1 MALILYSS
9 GWWGS
14 QTNRDKYGTFDLSEA
29 YVANGNANGLPAN
42 PKLMYSAGMHTPLAD
57 WGYWAPYQEA
67 VSDGYVLH
75 KPDGTLCLNANQYGL
90 DVGDPEMQRDW
101 LRGIR
106 AKMAQYPALDGFY
119 IDGVH
124 RQVQAWCGGSF
135 PQEYPTLAAWDTAM
149 KEWAQVVGTA
159 ARNEGIYLLPSAG
172 GYCPSCGDPI
182 TSTEYWFREIS
193 PYFPALFYELWVSH
207 SSSTRL
213 ASMGPAWDQQWDRKV
228 ALHTLANSL
237 GVDFYALD
245 RWDNMDVQ
253 GKTYTRVSF
262 LINWDDQGGGHF
274 QSQRCGF
281 SCGDQW
287 PPGEASYDV
296 GQPVSAKVQ
305 VGVGWRREFTK
316 AYVLINPDPSVSQTF
331 GVGGQTVTVGPV
343 RARIILK

>member
-9 GWWGS
+9 GWWGP
-14 QTNRDKYGTFDLSEA
+14 QTNTDKYGTFDLSEA
-29 YVANGNANGLPAN
+29 YVANGNRKGLTASL
-42 PKLMYSAGMHTPLAD
+42 KLMYTAGMHTPLAA

-119 IDGVH
+119 VDGVN
-124 RQVQAWCGGSF
+124 RNVQAWCGGSF
-135 PQEYPTLAAWDTAM
+135 PQEYPTLAAWDAAI

-182 TSTEYWFREIS
+182 TSTEHWFRQIA
-193 PYFPALFYELWVSH
+193 PHFPALNYEHWITH
-207 SSSTRL
+207 TATTRL
-213 ASMGPAWDQQWDRKV
+213 ASMGPAWDQQWDRKTG
-228 ALHTLANSL
+228 LHRLANSL
-237 GVDFYALD
+237 GVDFYGIDLWETAE
-245 RWDNMDVQ
+245 
-253 GKTYTRVSF
+253 GKVYTRASF
-262 LINWDDQGGGHF
+262 LSDWDGSGGGHVNALK
-274 QSQRCGF
+274 CGYA
-281 SCGDQW
+281 CGDQW
-287 PPGEASYDV
+287 PGGEAALDV

-316 AYVLINPDPSVSQTF
+316 AYVLINPDPSASQTF
-331 GVGGQTVTVGPV
+331 SVGGQTVAVGPV